1 VAAYP
6 PVPAG
11 LGQRIEA
18 LKGFFV
24 ESRLFYP
31 ENRVTSGESTMSEQT
46 LFELAL
52 KSPEADRAAVLDRE
66 CAGNPEL
73 RARVEARLAAQTA
86 NGSALDRPRGRPTD
100 ETRTFDTDPDVTAA
114 HPGAS
119 ESEGVVIAGKYKLFQ
134 RIGEGGM
141 GSVWMAD
148 QTEPVKRRVAVKLIR
163 VERGESKTI
172 LSRFEAERQAIALM
186 DHPNIAHLLDAG
198 TTATGSPFFVME
210 LVRGVP
216 LTEYCDE
223 HKLGIPERLGLF
235 IQICEAVQHAHQK
248 GIIHRDLKP
257 SNILVESH
265 DGKPVPKV
273 IDFGLAKATTGLQL
287 SDHTLVTAF
296 GSLMGTPLYMAPEQA
311 GFNAVDVDTRADIYS
326 LGVILYELLTGTTPL
341 ARDTVK
347 KAPLDEMLKLIRE
360 HEAPTPS
367 SRLSGANSPASVAA
381 NRHTEPLKLGRLLKG
396 ELDWIVL
403 KALAKER
410 DRRYQTANGLARDI
424 ERFLKHEPVQA
435 GPPSASYRF
444 KKFVRRNRPQVVA
457 AAFILLALVAGFAGT
472 TFGLIRAN
480 RSAEAE
486 RVAKVDA
493 EEQKANAVA
502 SAEREAEERK
512 RAETNAAEAVLQS
525 NAVKAGFVKRQDSID
540 DLLIRID
547 RRLENVDGLESVRTE
562 FLHEFLK
569 LNEDLRKEC
578 ADSPVVCRQAALL
591 YQRIGD
597 VESGARD
604 ITEGETAYREAIA
617 LFRKLAESAPKN
629 HDHRVQLAYT
639 LSQLAQLQTTGN
651 RLTQAKE
658 SYAEAIRVREQLAGE
673 SPDPIHRARVA
684 SYRFGLANL
693 LELLKQ
699 PKEAEA
705 EYRRALVEQDRLAE
719 AHPDQAFY
727 REELNGT
734 LTSLAV
740 LLEDTRPDEALR
752 FQERVARSAR
762 LAAKA
767 NYRANAPKAIDTNY
781 ALAEMLRKQGKHA
794 ELSKLAADVGKE
806 FSDANELTYHA
817 ACFVARAVTAV
828 SADKALEPAERE
840 RLATVYAKQAVDLI
854 EKAFQLGWQERGHV
868 FLDGDLDPLRKRPDF
883 QNLLAE
889 LDKRVGKPMTPAQ
902 LVSYLE
908 QRFMSEQAHVQQE
921 IATAKTAA
929 ARKRAG
935 SNLPKPSDFADRLL
949 TLAEEHPKDPAAVTA
964 LSQVLAIA
972 GQPVG
977 LRAADAK
984 RARGRALELLERDHF
999 QSASFAVACEAL
1011 ARSPSPEGN
1020 QLLRKAAQNHS
1031 LRESRALAAFWLAQ
1045 SLSSTSARRGTKP
1058 DVAEKL
1064 FKEAEQLYEKVIAEY
1079 ASVEHGRTT
1088 LGEAA
1093 KLRLDEMRYLTVGRP
1108 ALDIVGDDLEG
1119 HSMTLSDYRGKVV
1132 LLDFWANWCGFCRQ
1146 MYPYEKALVARMKN
1160 EPFVMLGVN
1169 GDDNKEELRREIDRH
1184 GINWK
1189 SWWDGDA
1196 RIRRH
1201 WQLEGYPLIFLI
1213 DHKGIIRYK
1222 FEGRTSGPVID
1233 KALQELLRE
1242 AKQSGPG

>member
-1 VAAYP
+1 
-6 PVPAG
+6 
-11 LGQRIEA
+11 
-18 LKGFFV
+18 
-24 ESRLFYP
+24 
-31 ENRVTSGESTMSEQT
+31 MSEQT

-52 KSPEADRAAVLDRE
+52 NAPEADRAAVLDRE
-66 CAGNPEL
+66 CAGNPDL

-86 NGSALDRPRGRPTD
+86 HSSSPERPRNSATD
-100 ETRTFDTDPDVTAA
+100 ETRTLDTDPDVTTA
-114 HPGAS
+114 HRGAN
-119 ESEGVVIAGKYKLFQ
+119 ETEGVVIAGRYMLFQ
-134 RIGEGGM
+134 RLGEGGM

-148 QTEPVKRRVAVKLIR
+148 QTDPVKRRVAIKLIR

-186 DHPNIAHLLDAG
+186 DHPNIARLLDAG

-216 LTEYCDE
+216 LTEYCDA
-223 HKLGIPERLGLF
+223 HQLGIPDRLGLF

-257 SNILVESH
+257 TNILVESH

-287 SDHTLVTAF
+287 SDHTLLTAF
-296 GSLMGTPLYMAPEQA
+296 GSVMGTPLYMAPEQA

-341 ARDTVK
+341 ARETVK

-367 SRLSGANSPASVAA
+367 SRLSGTHSPPGAA
-381 NRHTEPLKLGRLLKG
+381 VNRQTDPMKLGRLVKG
-396 ELDWIVL
+396 DLDWIVL

-424 ERFLKHEPVQA
+424 ERFLNHEPVTA

-457 AAFILLALVAGFAGT
+457 AAFILLALIAGFVGT
-472 TFGLIRAN
+472 AFGLVRAN
-480 RSAEAE
+480 RAAEAE

-493 EEQKANAVA
+493 EEQKANAVGA
-502 SAEREAEERK
+502 AEREAEERK
-512 RAETNAAEAVLQS
+512 RAEANAAEAVRQGE
-525 NAVKAGFVKRQDSID
+525 AVKAGFVKRQDAID
-540 DLLIRID
+540 DLLVRID
-547 RRLENVDGLESVRTE
+547 RRLENVDGLESIRME

-569 LNEDLRKEC
+569 LNEELRKEC
-578 ADSPVVCRQAALL
+578 ADSPTVCRQAALL

-597 VESGARD
+597 LELGSRD
-604 ITEGETAYREAIA
+604 VADGEAAYRQAIA
-617 LFRKLAESAPKN
+617 LFRGLADSAPKN

-639 LSQLAQLQTTGN
+639 LSQLAQLLTTGN
-651 RLTQAKE
+651 RLPQARE
-658 SYAEAIRVREQLAGE
+658 AYEEAIRVREQLAAE
-673 SPDPIHRARVA
+673 STEPIHRARVA

-693 LELLKQ
+693 LEFLNQ

-705 EYRRALVEQDRLAE
+705 QYRRALAEQERLAE
-719 AHPDQAFY
+719 AHPEQPFH
-727 REELNGT
+727 REELNRT

-740 LLEDTRPDEALR
+740 LLEATRPDEALR
-752 FQERVARSAR
+752 FQERVARSGRQAAR
-762 LAAKA
+762 A
-767 NYRANAPKAIDTNY
+767 NYPAYGRKAIDANY
-781 ALAEMLRKQGKHA
+781 ALAEMLRRQGKHA
-794 ELSKLAADVGKE
+794 ELSKLAAEAGKE
-806 FSDANELTYHA
+806 FSDNNEFTYHA
-817 ACFVARAVTAV
+817 ACFVARAVSAA

-840 RLATVYAKQAVDLI
+840 RLAAAYAKQAVDLI
-854 EKAFQLGWQERGHV
+854 QKAFQLGWQERGHV

-883 QNLLAE
+883 QELLAD
-889 LDKRVGKPMTPAQ
+889 LDKRAGKPLTPAQ
-902 LVSYLE
+902 LVGYLE
-908 QRFMSEQAHVQQE
+908 QRFASERAHVQQE
-921 IATAKTAA
+921 IATASTVA

-935 SNLPKPSDFADRLL
+935 ANLPKPVEFADRLL
-949 TLAEEHPKDPAAVTA
+949 TLAQEHPKDAAAVTA
-964 LSQVLAIA
+964 LSQALAIS
-972 GQPVG
+972 GPRGG

-984 RARGRALELLERDHF
+984 RVRARALELLERDHF
-999 QSASFAVACEAL
+999 QSASFAGACEAL
-1011 ARSPSPEGN
+1011 ARTPSPEGD
-1020 QLLRKAAQNHS
+1020 QLLRKAAQSHA
-1031 LRESRALAAFWLAQ
+1031 LRESRAMAAFWLAQ
-1045 SLSSTSARRGTKP
+1045 SLASAAARRGTKP
-1058 DVAEKL
+1058 EAAEKL

-1093 KLRLDEMRYLTVGRP
+1093 KLRLDEMRHLTVGRP
-1108 ALDIVGDDLEG
+1108 AQEIVGDDLDG
-1119 HSMTLSDYRGKVV
+1119 QSMTLSDYRGKVV
-1132 LLDFWANWCGFCRQ
+1132 MLDFWANWCGYCRQ

-1196 RIRRH
+1196 KIRRQ

-1222 FEGRTSGPVID
+1222 FEGRTPGPTID
-1233 KALQELLRE
+1233 KALQELIRE
-1242 AKQSGPG
+1242 CKESGPG